1 MTMTEEAP
9 APVDAAASEG
19 PEATGD
25 KGKKGKKG
33 KKDKDAKGKSNL
45 VPALVLAAGIAAG
58 GYFMGGGTSAATT
71 TETTEAVAAPEPG
84 EVAELDALTVN
95 LAGGRFL
102 RVGVSFL
109 TTKDF
114 EVTPGD
120 PKKGEP
126 ARFKPEYENRLRDQV
141 IAMFAGRE
149 LSDVVGAA
157 QLEEAKAELLER
169 ANAVLGD
176 HALEVYFTEF
186 VTQ

>member
-9 APVDAAASEG
+9 AAVDAAAAEG
-19 PEATGD
+19 HEPA
-25 KGKKGKKG
+25 GKKGKKA
-33 KKDKDAKGKSNL
+33 KKDKAAKGKSNL

-58 GYFMGGGTSAATT
+58 GYFMGGGYSDAT
-71 TETTEAVAAPEPG
+71 TETVEVVAAPEPG

-157 QLEEAKAELLER
+157 QLDEAKAELLER